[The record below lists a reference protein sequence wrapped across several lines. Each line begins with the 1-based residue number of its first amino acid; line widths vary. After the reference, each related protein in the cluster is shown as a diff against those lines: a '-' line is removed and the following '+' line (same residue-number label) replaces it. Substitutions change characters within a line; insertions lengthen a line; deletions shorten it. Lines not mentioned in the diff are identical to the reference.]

1 MAGCWTAEHG
11 GHFNL
16 WWTGKSML
24 CCFIL
29 FKRCRTCRSQ
39 LRCWTCGRRGTFSI
53 SWGWRARSKDSGQ
66 SSGRLN
72 RTGRRSSTKTFRYI
86 FVWSLNLW
94 RRKRCGE
101 KKSDQYRS
109 RKTKSVSGADGLYRV
124 CTRKNSWFYSWG
136 TTTKPQRWAI
146 LRKRKTIKLSVGQFF
161 LDKQNLG
168 INWTFELY
176 DKERSVLE
184 SRYNQPWN

>member
-1 MAGCWTAEHG
+1 MAGCWAAEHG

-39 LRCWTCGRRGTFSI
+39 LRCWTYGRRGTFSI
-53 SWGWRARSKDSGQ
+53 SWGWRARSKDFGQ

-86 FVWSLNLW
+86 FVWSLT
-94 RRKRCGE
+94 CGE
-101 KKSDQYRS
+101 PSQWKAAGKIRS
-109 RKTKSVSGADGLYRV
+109 TRDKNKHSWNNYKTTSVNKTV
-124 CTRKNSWFYSWG
+124 EK
-136 TTTKPQRWAI
+136 
-146 LRKRKTIKLSVGQFF
+146 KRKATKWIFIVYLVGFF
-161 LDKQNLG
+161 LNKQKLG
-168 INWTFELY
+168 INWPFELY
-176 DKERSVLE
+176 CKETSTVE
-184 SRYNQPWN
+184 GRYKQCRI